1 MLNSPVHVTMSAQIA
16 VYRNKTLSVLQRGL
30 EFTLENVVWSSIIIP
45 PPPKKKKM
53 EATEW
58 NLSLT
63 ILLYIQTYNTVAEI
77 EINMEPVFGLGW
89 WTTLWVKCHS
99 EQCEASKNGLMTL
112 WHFTGLAVMSLNLS
126 HRKTSA
132 LGFHAHLSSNS
143 YGTRLEKTNKE
154 TPTPTPPSH
163 CRLIYSLQNS
173 SVVHLGESL
182 MTRSVSALTEHD
194 YYCAGMLTYQPT
206 VCGVWA

>member
-1 MLNSPVHVTMSAQIA
+1 MKPQPDNTA
-16 VYRNKTLSVLQRGL
+16 VY
-30 EFTLENVVWSSIIIP
+30 P
-45 PPPKKKKM
+45 D
-53 EATEW
+53 
-58 NLSLT
+58 
-63 ILLYIQTYNTVAEI
+63 IQTYNTVAEI

-89 WTTLWVKCHS
+89 WTTTLWVKCHS

-126 HRKTSA
+126 HRKADTN
-132 LGFHAHLSSNS
+132 LQHWIFMLIYPLTVMVQGW
-143 YGTRLEKTNKE
+143 RKQTNKE

-163 CRLIYSLQNS
+163 RRLIYSLQNS

>member
-1 MLNSPVHVTMSAQIA
+1 
-16 VYRNKTLSVLQRGL
+16 
-30 EFTLENVVWSSIIIP
+30 
-45 PPPKKKKM
+45 
-53 EATEW
+53 
-58 NLSLT
+58 
-63 ILLYIQTYNTVAEI
+63 
-77 EINMEPVFGLGW
+77 MEPVFGLGW

-132 LGFHAHLSSNS
+132 LDFHAHLSSNS

-163 CRLIYSLQNS
+163 RRLIYSLQNS

-206 VCGVWA
+206 VCGVWAKFRKENLISSAKSALRQRKDRHNWGHDLRKTLTTNTQQSRHTHTHTHSEDFKTETFQLLT